1 MCMCSVHNKHA
12 HAHAHTD
19 TGRMER
25 EAKQSYTHAHTYT
38 YTSAH
43 KPSSHIPLKCIQY
56 YYYFSILLLFFSS
69 PVCFGALFWMAFVLP
84 IRLFAHSFAR
94 SFYSCCVL
102 LLDQISNLAIF
113 ALSFNRINFNLYVCL
128 HVLYKYHIISAIKYI
143 HTPILYVHTQRE
155 IHS

>member
-12 HAHAHTD
+12 HAHTD
-19 TGRMER
+19 TGRVER
-25 EAKQSYTHAHTYT
+25 EAKQSHTHLYKRAPV
-38 YTSAH
+38 H
-43 KPSSHIPLKCIQY
+43 KPSSHIPFKCIQY

-113 ALSFNRINFNLYVCL
+113 ALSFNRINFNLFVCL
-128 HVLYKYHIISAIKYI
+128 HVLYKYHIISAIKYT
-143 HTPILYVHTQRE
+143 HTNIVRTHTRTQRE